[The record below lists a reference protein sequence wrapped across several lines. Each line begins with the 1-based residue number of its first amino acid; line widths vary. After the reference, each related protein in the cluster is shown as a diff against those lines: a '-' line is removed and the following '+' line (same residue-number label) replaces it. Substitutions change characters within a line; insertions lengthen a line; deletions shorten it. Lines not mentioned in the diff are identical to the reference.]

1 VGEVDEWL
9 TVTDVAERL
18 GVPPTRVQQML
29 RDGALAGTRQDDGVV
44 RIPSDLLLGDTVI
57 KGLAGV
63 LTLLRDSGYSDDEA
77 LRWLHTPDDT
87 LPGTPV
93 QALRGDRG
101 KEVKRRAQA
110 LGF

>member
-1 VGEVDEWL
+1 MSEVDEWL
-9 TVTDVAERL
+9 TVPEVADRL
-18 GVPPTRVQQML
+18 GQPVSRVRQLL
-29 RDGALAGTRQDDGVV
+29 RDGDLAGCRQPGGEV
-44 RIPSDLLLGDTVI
+44 RVPADLLAGDTVI

-63 LTLLRDSGYSDDEA
+63 LTLLRDAGYSEDEA
-77 LRWLHTPDDT
+77 LRWLRTPDDT